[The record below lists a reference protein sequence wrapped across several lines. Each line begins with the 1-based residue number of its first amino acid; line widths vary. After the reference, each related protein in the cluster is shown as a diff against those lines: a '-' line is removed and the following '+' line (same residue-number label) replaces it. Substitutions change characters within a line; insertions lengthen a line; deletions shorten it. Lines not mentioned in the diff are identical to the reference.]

1 MALKQTEMGKRRET
15 PATGYVHGC
24 LMVATSTY
32 TFNAAF
38 TAAADKI
45 EMGVLPAGARPV
57 RAILIGEGVG
67 VITADLGFM
76 SGAWGD
82 NDDTR
87 TVGAELIDG
96 VSVNDAVA
104 EATAL
109 ACKNIAAANDH
120 RALGVVL
127 SGDVA
132 AGAAKKLT
140 LVLEYYH

>member
-15 PATGYVHGC
+15 PATGYVHGA
-24 LMVATSTY
+24 LMVATSTF
-32 TFNAAF
+32 TFNQAF
-38 TAAADKI
+38 TAASDKL

-57 RAILIGEGVG
+57 RASLIGEGLG
-67 VITADLGFM
+67 AITADLGFIT
-76 SGAWGD
+76 GEWGD

-87 TVGAELIDG
+87 TVGDELIDAG
-96 VSVNDAVA
+96 SVNDAVA
-104 EATAL
+104 EAGAL
-109 ACKNIAAANDH
+109 NCKNIAASNEH
-120 RALGVVL
+120 RPLGVVL

>member
-38 TAAADKI
+38 TAATDKI

-57 RAILIGEGVG
+57 RARLIGDGVG
-67 VITADLGFM
+67 AVTADLGFM

-87 TVGAELIDG
+87 TVGAEMIDG
-96 VSVNDAVA
+96 VTVNDAVA
-104 EATAL
+104 ESTDQECL
-109 ACKNIAAANDH
+109 AIEAANDH
-120 RALGVVL
+120 RGIGVVL

-140 LVLEYYH
+140 LILEYYH

>member
-15 PATGYVHGC
+15 PATGYMHGC
-24 LMVATSTY
+24 LMVATSTF
-32 TFNAAF
+32 TFTEAF
-38 TAAADKI
+38 TAASDKI

-57 RAILIGEGVG
+57 RASLIGEGVG

-76 SGAWGD
+76 SGKWGEK
-82 NDDTR
+82 DDAR
-87 TVGAELIDG
+87 TVGNELIDG
-96 VSVNDAVA
+96 VSVNGDVA
-104 EATAL
+104 EAGAL
-109 ACKNIAAANDH
+109 NCKNIASSNEH
-120 RALGVVL
+120 RPLGVVL